1 MPICSICQKHNE
13 THNCLATLGS
23 AIVCSFCLYNQT
35 TLRTQKLHEYKTQLA
50 SAEQELRQSQ
60 GFFAMIFGNG
70 DLGRKIHNLRTNIHQ
85 EKLSIVLRN
94 TLAETVVDYP
104 PDWELR
110 REVVIKI
117 QNGKCSGC
125 SIHDNNSLHV
135 HHINHLSRGGSNRL
149 ENLTA
154 LCRSCHSREHGG
166 QKFQASEMHDYSGET
181 ALSKRTKSI
190 TEAIEQGKK
199 VSFGYKKAG
208 EIKYTRRRIKPTS
221 LVTEKRKDG
230 SSSVCVIGFCFT
242 RNAERQFAINKMER
256 LTVLKT

>member
-1 MPICSICQKHNE
+1 VNSTTLCGL
-13 THNCLATLGS
+13 CLN
-23 AIVCSFCLYNQT
+23 NQT
-35 TLRTQKLHEYKTQLA
+35 TFTTQKLNEYKTQLA
-50 SAEQELRQSQ
+50 SADQELHQSR

-70 DLGRKIHNLRTNIHQ
+70 DLDRKIQNLRTNILQ
-85 EKLSIVLRN
+85 EKLSIVLSN

-117 QNGKCSGC
+117 QNGKCSQC
-125 SIHDNNSLHV
+125 SIQADNSLHV

-149 ENLTA
+149 DNLTA
-154 LCRSCHSREHGG
+154 LCRGCHSREHGG
-166 QKFQASEMHDYSGET
+166 RNFQASESHDYGGET

-199 VSFGYKKAG
+199 VSFGYKKGG
-208 EIKYTRRRIKPTS
+208 EKKYTRRRIQPTS
-221 LVTEKRKDG
+221 LVTERRKDG